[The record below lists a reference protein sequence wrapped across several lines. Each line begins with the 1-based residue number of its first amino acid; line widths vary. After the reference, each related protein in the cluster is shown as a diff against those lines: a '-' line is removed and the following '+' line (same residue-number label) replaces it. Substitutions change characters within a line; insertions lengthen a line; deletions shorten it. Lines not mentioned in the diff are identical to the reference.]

1 MNLRGQKWSFQ
12 MISNE
17 PDFWFE
23 GIRTNSLRDRARES
37 STKSLESP
45 GIHQILVV
53 FDVKCY
59 RNVILCYR
67 NQSLSFAKAKHIITN
82 AQSISELNLMVFDE
96 IVLGA
101 PF

>member
-1 MNLRGQKWSFQ
+1 

-23 GIRTNSLRDRARES
+23 GIRTRSLRDRARES
-37 STKSLESP
+37 STKSSKSTE
-45 GIHQILVV
+45 IHHILVV
-53 FDVKCY
+53 FDAECNRKSFY
-59 RNVILCYR
+59 GMQ
-67 NQSLSFAKAKHIITN
+67 NQSLSFAKAKYIITN
-82 AQSISELNLMVFDE
+82 AQSISELNLMMFDD

>member
-1 MNLRGQKWSFQ
+1 

-23 GIRTNSLRDRARES
+23 GIRANSLRDRARES

-45 GIHQILVV
+45 EIHQILLV

-67 NQSLSFAKAKHIITN
+67 NQSLSFAKAKYIITN
-82 AQSISELNLMVFDE
+82 AQSISELNLMMFDE